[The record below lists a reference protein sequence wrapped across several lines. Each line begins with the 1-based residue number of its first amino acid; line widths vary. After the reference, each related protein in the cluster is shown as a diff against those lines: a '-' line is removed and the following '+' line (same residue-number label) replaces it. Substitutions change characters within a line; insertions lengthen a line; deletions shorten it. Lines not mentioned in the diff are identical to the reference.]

1 MPRRTMSK
9 PLTVYLA
16 GPCKHL
22 EDEGRGYREELTK
35 MLTTVAEWCG
45 KEITVINPTK
55 YFSYAENKHKSNK
68 QVKEFYLNKIL
79 NSDLVLVNCND
90 TDLSPGTAQETQ
102 FARDN
107 KIPVIGYGTKNCYP
121 WITEVDCQVVF
132 DSMHEVVDYVRD
144 YYLAS

>member
-1 MPRRTMSK
+1 MSK

-16 GPCKHL
+16 GPCKNL
-22 EDEGRGYREELTK
+22 EDEGRGYREEITK
-35 MLTTVAEWCG
+35 MLETVAEWCG
-45 KEITVINPTK
+45 KSVKIINPTK
-55 YFSYAENKHKSNK
+55 YFSYSENKHKSNK

-79 NSDLVLVNCND
+79 HCDLVLCNVSN
-90 TDLSPGTAQETQ
+90 TDCSPGTAQETQ
-102 FARDN
+102 FAVDHN
-107 KIPVIGYGTKNCYP
+107 IPVIGYGTKNCYP